1 MFLFFYLFNSHEKGK
16 QTKIFTKKSKKK
28 TWNFIFYLY
37 IEHDH
42 SGWSKHN
49 YDMKNNRNIVHI

>member
-1 MFLFFYLFNSHEKGK
+1 MKRENK
-16 QTKIFTKKSKKK
+16 QKIFTNKSKKK